1 MNVTP
6 GIRKGTEAPSMF
18 FTEFIDENLPASN
31 LLLRRGR
38 AYLQEKSG
46 LRFWAPLPGPCLAM
60 ALKAQVQVT
69 E

>member
-1 MNVTP
+1 
-6 GIRKGTEAPSMF
+6 MF